1 MSVKIG
7 VISLGC
13 SKNRVDT
20 ETMMGCLARDFEFVG
35 DIESADIVIINTCS
49 FINDA
54 KEESINVILEAEQ
67 QKKFGNLKGIIVTGC
82 MSERYRE
89 ELSSLMPS
97 VDAFLGVNA
106 YGDIKE
112 AVFKILD
119 GEKYM
124 NFGVA
129 DVPEHY
135 MQRIM
140 TTQKPTAYVKIAEG
154 CNNNC
159 SYCVIPSIRG
169 RLKSRKIE
177 DVLLEIEN
185 LAKEGYSEIVLIAQD
200 TAVYGMD
207 IYGSPKIVELMDKGA
222 RIKGVKWLRILYCY
236 PEHITPE
243 LIDVMVKYD
252 NIPNY
257 IDMPVQHFSD
267 EILKKM
273 YRKNT
278 LEKIK
283 STVEMIRSKDENFVL
298 RTTLIT
304 GFPTETRKMAVDMV
318 NVLKELKF
326 NRVGVFKYSQEEG
339 TPAAEMEGQIEE
351 EEKDFRQQ
359 CIVNEIAHISLELG
373 KKRVGKTYEVLVE
386 GYDDKS
392 GLYYGRSF
400 AETPEADGKIF
411 IEAEKELAV
420 GEFYNVKI
428 TQAYEYDL
436 RGELV

>member
-222 RIKGVKWLRILYCY
+222 QIPGVKWLRILYCY

-243 LIDVMVKYD
+243 LIDVMVKHE

-283 STVEMIRSKDENFVL
+283 STVKMIRSKDNDFVL

-339 TPAAEMEGQIEE
+339 TPAAKMDGQIEE

-386 GYDDKS
+386 GYDDES